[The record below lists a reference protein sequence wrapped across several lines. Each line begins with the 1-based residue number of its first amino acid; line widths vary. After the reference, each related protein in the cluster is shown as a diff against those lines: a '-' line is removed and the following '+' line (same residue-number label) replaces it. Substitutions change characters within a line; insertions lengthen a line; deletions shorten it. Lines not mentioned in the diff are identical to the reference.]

1 MKTAPHLHRDTRF
14 ASSQISEIHAKR
26 TGRAAQWNP
35 RFFLENLISLH
46 YIFNLSDCGKG
57 DRNCSYTISLYLQCI
72 SSVNQFLSV
81 RGKGIS
87 IASSIQSL
95 DRHWLV

>member
-26 TGRAAQWNP
+26 TCRAAQWNP

-57 DRNCSYTISLYLQCI
+57 DRNCSYQLLYRTTLTFHRDPSFGQMVKKPTVEKKYGTQLEAI
-72 SSVNQFLSV
+72 
-81 RGKGIS
+81 
-87 IASSIQSL
+87 
-95 DRHWLV
+95 